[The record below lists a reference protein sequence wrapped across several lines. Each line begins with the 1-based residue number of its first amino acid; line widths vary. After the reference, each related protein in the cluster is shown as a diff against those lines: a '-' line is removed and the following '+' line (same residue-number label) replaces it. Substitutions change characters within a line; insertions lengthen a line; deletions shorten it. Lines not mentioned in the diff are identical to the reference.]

1 VPFKWDATKS
11 ASNLARHGVSF
22 EDASTVFGDLLA
34 TTIPDPEHSADEER
48 FLTTGLASRQRIVIV
63 WHTDRGEVVRIIG
76 AREATPRERRSY
88 ESGE

>member
-1 VPFKWDATKS
+1 MPFKWDATKS